1 MLSKKVFLAGEPKF
15 SAPPA
20 RPARA
25 KVRDHIGSQESDHR
39 ASYMSCGGLQQRKQ
53 PKTDFREIL
62 RAAQF
67 STFSTASVKTRPS
80 LQRSDVC
87 FRQVQTRRG
96 IRRGQQRAK
105 SRLPRCKKS
114 GVKARHAAP
123 TAIGCRSSRRRSL
136 MQRREF
142 IAGLESAAV
151 AWPLTARPKTA
162 AATRQPVDL
171 QVRGE
176 HPHDRESRERKL
188 TAAPEPRVRGSGER
202 SSSTREKIL

>member
-1 MLSKKVFLAGEPKF
+1 
-15 SAPPA
+15 
-20 RPARA
+20 
-25 KVRDHIGSQESDHR
+25 
-39 ASYMSCGGLQQRKQ
+39 
-53 PKTDFREIL
+53 
-62 RAAQF
+62 
-67 STFSTASVKTRPS
+67 
-80 LQRSDVC
+80 
-87 FRQVQTRRG
+87 
-96 IRRGQQRAK
+96 
-105 SRLPRCKKS
+105 
-114 GVKARHAAP
+114 
-123 TAIGCRSSRRRSL
+123 